1 LPIRR
6 SGFSPDYAVTTAGI
20 YNSTRSTGLLS
31 PASAQAER
39 LPNKLRFSTVFWGIG
54 SRLSPVYFRGP
65 QPRWVSCY
73 AFFKGWLLL
82 SLPPHCL
89 RRRTPFC
96 FTLSLHLGTLTP
108 VWVASLSAVGAYPPV
123 PVSRGLRRRWI
134 RSLKGK
140 WGLSTPRF
148 SISALP
154 HRLPRSRLCCDILRK
169 ELAITELDWS
179 FAPSPRSEDRIARQ
193 NPFGPPSGLRLT
205 SPCPGLDRP
214 VSSFTT
220 MTPDPF
226 RPRSS

>member
-1 LPIRR
+1 MPIRR

-20 YNSTRSTGLLS
+20 YNSTRSTGPLS

-39 LPNKLRFSTVFWGIG
+39 LPTKLRFSTVLWGIG
-54 SRLSPVYFRGP
+54 SRLSPVNFRGP
-65 QPRWVSCY
+65 QPRGVSCY

-89 RRRTPFC
+89 RLRTPFC

-134 RSLKGK
+134 RSLREK
-140 WGLSTPRF
+140 WDLSTPRF

-154 HRLPRSRLCCDILRK
+154 HRPPRSGLCCDILRK

-179 FAPSPRSEDRIARQ
+179 FATSPRSEDRIARQ
-193 NPFGPPSGLRLT
+193 NPFGPPSGFRLT

-214 VSSFTT
+214 VSSLTT

-226 RPRSS
+226 RSRSS